1 MRVGEPGVCLPL
13 CLSYDALETR
23 KVPRVRSIY
32 TSGASGCE
40 QDRVQVFYSIRGF
53 YMYISCLVLSNRV
66 QPQCIVVCDTG
77 HLTFASGASAPQH
90 DSEKLFVSET
100 SISIFDESC
109 DGTTDWRA
117 ASESEISSESRQ
129 QCPV

>member
-32 TSGASGCE
+32 SGASGCE